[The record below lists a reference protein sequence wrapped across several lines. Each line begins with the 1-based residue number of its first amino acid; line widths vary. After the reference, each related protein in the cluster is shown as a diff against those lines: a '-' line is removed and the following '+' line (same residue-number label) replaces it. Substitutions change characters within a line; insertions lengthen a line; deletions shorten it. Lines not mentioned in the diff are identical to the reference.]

1 MERGRQILF
10 HPFRLDTGN
19 ERLWR
24 GSQVVSLRP
33 KSLAVLRYLAEHPG
47 RLIARK
53 ELLNA
58 VWLDTHVSTAAL
70 KVCIGEIRGALGD
83 NPTTPQF
90 IETRPRQGYRF
101 IAPITP
107 TQLVQSAKCKVQNA
121 QSAFRFGL
129 DLPLAMHSAFWPVGR
144 EEELGQL
151 QRWLEKALA
160 GERQVVFITG
170 EPGIGKTTVGEAFLQ
185 SLESSVQSLAS
196 ENHSVPPQDFQTLDP
211 RRQTLDANLW
221 IARGQCLEHYGV
233 GEAYLPVLEA
243 LGQLCRELGGE
254 RLIEILDQYAPTWL
268 AQMPALLNAADL
280 EALQRRIQGTTRERM
295 LREMAEAVEAL
306 TAEKP
311 LVLVLED
318 LHWSDYA
325 TLDLVSFL
333 ARRRQP
339 ARLLLIGT
347 YRPAA
352 VLVDGHPLQAVKPEL
367 QMHKQCEEMPL
378 GFLTEAAVAEYLT
391 VRFPRNHFPAELA
404 RVIHRHTDGNPLFMV
419 NVVDY
424 VVAQELIVEV
434 DGWGEVK
441 VGVEAVE
448 VGVPES
454 LRRMVE
460 QQIDGLSR
468 AEQQVL
474 EAASVA
480 GAEFSAAAVAAGLEE
495 EEVQVEERCE
505 GLARRGQFLK
515 SSGQSDWPD
524 GTVAGRYGFIHP
536 LYQNVLYDRVT
547 VGRRLQLHRRIG
559 ERQEA
564 GYQERTGGIAAE
576 LAVHFEQGRDYRRAV
591 QYLWQA
597 AENALRRC
605 AYQEA
610 INHLIKG
617 LALLKTLPDTF
628 ARTQQELTLQVTLGA
643 ALITTKGYAA
653 PEVEKT
659 YARAREL
666 CQQIGETPQLFAVL
680 WGLWVFYFVRGE
692 LETARELGEQLFS
705 LAQGVQDPA
714 LLLEA
719 HVALGST
726 LFCLG
731 ELTPALAH
739 LEQGIALYDPQQY
752 GSHAFLY
759 GQDPGMVCLSWAAWT
774 LWLLGY
780 PDQALKRSHEALT
793 LVQTLSHPPSLAYAL
808 GCAAVVHQLCGEGQV
823 AQERAQA
830 VIALS
835 REQGF
840 AFWVAMGTVLGGWA
854 LAEQEQREEGI
865 AQMRQGLA
873 AWRDT
878 GAEMSRPYFLAL
890 LAAAYGK
897 AGQALEGLSVL
908 TEALAGVHKNMERFC
923 EAELHRLKGELTLQ
937 QSKVQSPKS
946 KVTNTQHPTPSTQA
960 EAEACFVKAIDMA
973 RCQSAKSW
981 ELRAVMSL
989 SRLWQRQGKKKKA
1002 RKLLAEI
1009 YGWFTEGFAT
1019 ADLQEA
1025 KALLEE
1031 LRKTGG
1037 PE

>member
-1 MERGRQILF
+1 M
-10 HPFRLDTGN
+10 
-19 ERLWR
+19 
-24 GSQVVSLRP
+24 VSLRP

-70 KVCIGEIRGALGD
+70 KVCIREIRRALGD

-101 IAPITP
+101 IAPITATAP
-107 TQLVQSAKCKVQNA
+107 PAQGARYKGQGAKSPAPSTQHPAPSI
-121 QSAFRFGL
+121 
-129 DLPLAMHSAFWPVGR
+129 VGR

-434 DGWGEVK
+434 DGWWEVK

-705 LAQGVQDPA
+705 LAQGVQNPA

-808 GCAAVVHQLCGEGQV
+808 GCAAVVHQLCWEGQA

-865 AQMRQGLA
+865 AQMRQGLT

-946 KVTNTQHPTPSTQA
+946 KVNIPQSAIRNPHLEA

>member
-1 MERGRQILF
+1 M
-10 HPFRLDTGN
+10 
-19 ERLWR
+19 
-24 GSQVVSLRP
+24 VSLRP

-70 KVCIGEIRGALGD
+70 KVCIREIRRALGD

-101 IAPITP
+101 IAPITATAP
-107 TQLVQSAKCKVQNA
+107 PAQGARYKGQGAKSPAPSTQHPAPSI
-121 QSAFRFGL
+121 
-129 DLPLAMHSAFWPVGR
+129 VGR

-434 DGWGEVK
+434 DGWWEVK

-865 AQMRQGLA
+865 AQMRQGLT

-946 KVTNTQHPTPSTQA
+946 KVNIPQSAIRNPHLEA